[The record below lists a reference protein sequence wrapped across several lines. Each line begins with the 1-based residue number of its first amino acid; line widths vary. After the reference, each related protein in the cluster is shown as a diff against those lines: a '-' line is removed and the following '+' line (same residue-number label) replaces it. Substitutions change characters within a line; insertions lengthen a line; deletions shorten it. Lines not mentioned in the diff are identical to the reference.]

1 VKKKPTS
8 DGEHDTIVAII
19 TPPGEG
25 GIAAIRI
32 AGPQSGFYLQ
42 KHFKPAKKE
51 SKLSTPF
58 LMRYGHF
65 VNRHSEVIDEV
76 TAVYMPAGRSY
87 TGLQQVEIYC
97 HGGRQ
102 IVTQIL
108 NELLAS
114 GARAAEPG
122 EFTKLAFL
130 SGRIDLTR
138 AEAVAEIIGANTM
151 LSYEAAREHLLGAYS
166 EHINMLRQKIIDIIS
181 EVEASIDFPEEEVDT
196 LEAENLIH
204 SVDEIIGSIKE
215 LTETYTGGRIIREGY
230 TVAIAGRPNAGKS
243 SLFNLLLKQER
254 ALVTPTPGTT
264 RDYLSEWID
273 LGGFAVK
280 LIDTAGLRER
290 GGPIE
295 KAGQKSA
302 MKIVSDVDL
311 LVWIVDL
318 SEKDW
323 LTKWQADFNMVRKH
337 TNILIGNKIDLLSNY
352 RSLVKSAE
360 MVMPKARLFT
370 TETSSSV
377 IARSEA
383 TWQSLKATKA
393 TRIRSPRSTA
403 RGGVARDDIGLMSQ
417 PPKGLVITPISCL
430 TGKGISSLKKKLLE
444 CINERMPDLTSGVV
458 VTSARH
464 QQKLQAALKNL
475 RRAKT
480 KMKSGESPELTAFD
494 LRQAAGAIDEIT
506 GKVYTE
512 DILQRIFSKF
522 CIGK

>member
-1 VKKKPTS
+1 
-8 DGEHDTIVAII
+8 
-19 TPPGEG
+19 
-25 GIAAIRI
+25 
-32 AGPQSGFYLQ
+32 
-42 KHFKPAKKE
+42 
-51 SKLSTPF
+51 
-58 LMRYGHF
+58 
-65 VNRHSEVIDEV
+65 
-76 TAVYMPAGRSY
+76 MPAGKSY

-102 IVTQIL
+102 IVTKIL

-138 AEAVAEIIGANTM
+138 AEAVAEIIGANTTT
-151 LSYEAAREHLLGAYS
+151 SYQAAREHLLGAYS
-166 EHINMLRQKIIDIIS
+166 KHINMLREKIINVIS

-196 LEAENLIH
+196 LETENLIQ
-204 SVDEIIGSIKE
+204 SVDEIIGSINQ
-215 LTETYTGGRIIREGY
+215 LAETYTGGRIIREGY

-243 SLFNLLLKQER
+243 SLFNLLLRQER

-302 MKIVSDVDL
+302 MTIVSKADL
-311 LVWIVDL
+311 LLWMVDL
-318 SEKDW
+318 SEQYW
-323 LTKWQADFNMVRKH
+323 EATLQADIPFLKKYVNLLV
-337 TNILIGNKIDLLSNY
+337 GNKIDLLKDY
-352 RSLVKSAE
+352 RKVLIQAKDAD
-360 MVMPKARLFT
+360 L
-370 TETSSSV
+370 
-377 IARSEA
+377 
-383 TWQSLKATKA
+383 
-393 TRIRSPRSTA
+393 
-403 RGGVARDDIGLMSQ
+403 
-417 PPKGLVITPISCL
+417 TPISCL
-430 TGKGISSLKKKLLE
+430 TGKGINSLKKKLLE
-444 CINERMPDLTSGVV
+444 CINENMPDLTSGLV

-475 RRAKT
+475 HRAKT

-494 LRQAAGAIDEIT
+494 LRHAAGAIDEIT
-506 GKVYTE
+506 GKVYTK
-512 DILQRIFSKF
+512 DILERIFSKF

>member
-1 VKKKPTS
+1 
-8 DGEHDTIVAII
+8 
-19 TPPGEG
+19 
-25 GIAAIRI
+25 
-32 AGPQSGFYLQ
+32 
-42 KHFKPAKKE
+42 
-51 SKLSTPF
+51 
-58 LMRYGHF
+58 MRLGHF
-65 VNRHSEVIDEV
+65 IDRHGYVIDEV
-76 TAVYMPAGRSY
+76 TAVYMPEGKSY

-102 IVTQIL
+102 IVTKIL

-138 AEAVAEIIGANTM
+138 AEAVAEIIGANTTT
-151 LSYEAAREHLLGAYS
+151 SYQAAREHLLGTYS

-181 EVEASIDFPEEEVDT
+181 EIEASIDFPEEDVDT
-196 LEAENLIH
+196 LEEKRLIE
-204 SVDEIIGSIKE
+204 SVDEIIGSINQ
-215 LTETYTGGRIIREGY
+215 LAETYTGGRIIREGY

-243 SLFNLLLKQER
+243 SLFNLLLRQER

-273 LGGFAVK
+273 LGGFAVN
-280 LIDTAGLRER
+280 LIDTAGLRGR

-302 MKIVSDVDL
+302 MKIVSNADL
-311 LVWIVDL
+311 LLWMVDL
-318 SEKDW
+318 SEQDW
-323 LTKWQADFNMVRKH
+323 EVTLQADIPFLKKYVNLLV
-337 TNILIGNKIDLLSNY
+337 GNKIDLLKDY
-352 RSLVKSAE
+352 RKVLGQAKDTD
-360 MVMPKARLFT
+360 L
-370 TETSSSV
+370 
-377 IARSEA
+377 
-383 TWQSLKATKA
+383 
-393 TRIRSPRSTA
+393 
-403 RGGVARDDIGLMSQ
+403 
-417 PPKGLVITPISCL
+417 TPISCL
-430 TGKGISSLKKKLLE
+430 TGKGINTLKKKLLE

-464 QQKLQAALKNL
+464 QQKLKQSVKYLRAAK
-475 RRAKT
+475 K
-480 KMKSGESPELTAFD
+480 KMSQSDSPEITAFE

-512 DILQRIFSKF
+512 DILERIFSKF